1 LKLHQ
6 FIKHLYL
13 LTRYC

>member
-1 LKLHQ
+1 LKLHR